1 MRDKGEQKMYE
12 IFIQLCQKNGVAPNY
27 VGKKLGIASSS
38 LSDWKS
44 GRSELKT
51 DKLKKIADYF
61 GVTLDYLVTG
71 KETDH
76 EPYYRDPESRDI
88 ADFLF
93 KNPQY
98 ATLFKTVRDIP
109 PEDLKMVQDLLERL
123 KPKDNNYGA

>member
-1 MRDKGEQKMYE
+1 M
-12 IFIQLCQKNGVAPNY
+12 QLCQKRGVTMNY
-27 VGKKLGIASSS
+27 VAKQCGIASSS
-38 LSDWKS
+38 MSDWKS

-51 DKLKKIADYF
+51 DKLKSIADFF

-76 EPYYRDPESRDI
+76 EPYYRNEESREI

-98 ATLFKTVRDIP
+98 ATLFKAVRDVP
-109 PEDLKMVQDLLERL
+109 PEDLQMVQSLLDRL
-123 KPKDNNYGA
+123 IPKDENYGA